1 MILHHFTIFIVHI
14 SIVDHFGSLQSQ
26 HDHALQ
32 SVQDQK
38 QLITQLESDLAR
50 VRPFLPPRTEGE
62 VEH

>member
-1 MILHHFTIFIVHI
+1 MIFTSLYYFCCV
-14 SIVDHFGSLQSQ
+14 SFLVDHFASLQSQ

-62 VEH
+62 V